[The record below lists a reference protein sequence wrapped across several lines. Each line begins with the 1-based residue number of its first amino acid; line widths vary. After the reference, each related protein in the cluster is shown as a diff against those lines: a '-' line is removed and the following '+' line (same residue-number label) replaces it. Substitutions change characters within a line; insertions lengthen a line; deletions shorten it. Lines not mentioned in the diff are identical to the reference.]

1 MIWVRF
7 HCVVDE
13 ATSPAVRDSWP
24 RPLPI
29 APLKCRSFLIAFL
42 SLPLLFNLA
51 IASQCLSAEPSRNES
66 LLKDT
71 AFAEGFGA
79 AFIYGKKDD
88 DGVVRSYR
96 DIHPWQVHLI
106 PEGPVAK
113 LAGFQTHP
121 WDFQEGLHHNY
132 VNQRGERIRELHA
145 HRLAVNH
152 VIEVNTPKKLQFAQ
166 YNNDGLPKDDR
177 LRNTRLVK
185 RVTTDRRGT
194 IQLHYNSENE
204 IRNVATAHTTRWAR
218 DTWPHLLLN
227 QRFDPPVSVAD
238 YRQFHFT
245 VSFQVDEL
253 KQLSPW
259 PGVNRSSMNL
269 NFMFHLR
276 HREDPKQRLFVGM
289 MLFTSNPAKY
299 QTHLG
304 VEQHGQV
311 FFRESITRDQP
322 QPLLGHQYTVSR
334 ELREMITM
342 ALHEA
347 NAKQPS
353 LSTDPDEF
361 TLSNFS
367 IGLEGMGHWE
377 TQCQISDLSLCGV
390 ANP

>member
-1 MIWVRF
+1 MSELRTQLLPSLLSL
-7 HCVVDE
+7 CLLLP
-13 ATSPAVRDSWP
+13 TAVE
-24 RPLPI
+24 
-29 APLKCRSFLIAFL
+29 L
-42 SLPLLFNLA
+42 SLPKCGA
-51 IASQCLSAEPSRNES
+51 AEPPHVQS

-71 AFAEGFGA
+71 VFAEGFGA
-79 AFIYGKKDD
+79 AFIYGKKDEE
-88 DGVVRSYR
+88 GVLRSYR

-106 PEGPVAK
+106 PQGPVKK
-113 LAGFQTHP
+113 LPDFQTHP

-132 VNQRGERIRELHA
+132 TNRRGEKVRELHA
-145 HRLAVNH
+145 HRLVVNH
-152 VIEVNTPKKLQFAQ
+152 VVEINTPEKLQFAQ
-166 YNNDGLPKDDR
+166 FNNDGLAKDSPERD
-177 LRNTRLVK
+177 TRLVK
-185 RVTTDRRGT
+185 RVTTDRKGT
-194 IQLHYNSENE
+194 IGLYYNSQHE
-204 IRNVATAHTTRWAR
+204 IRNAATAHTARWAR
-218 DTWPHLLLN
+218 DTWPHFLLN

-238 YRQFHFT
+238 YQQFNFT

-276 HREDPKQRLFVGM
+276 HRDDPKQRLFVGM

-311 FFRESITRDQP
+311 FYRESITRDQP
-322 QPLLGHQYTVSR
+322 QPGLRHQHTVTR
-334 ELREMITM
+334 ELRDMIAM
-342 ALHEA
+342 ALREA

-353 LSTDPDEF
+353 LSTNPDDF

-377 TQCQISDLSLCGV
+377 TKCEISKLYLNGV
-390 ANP
+390 THQ